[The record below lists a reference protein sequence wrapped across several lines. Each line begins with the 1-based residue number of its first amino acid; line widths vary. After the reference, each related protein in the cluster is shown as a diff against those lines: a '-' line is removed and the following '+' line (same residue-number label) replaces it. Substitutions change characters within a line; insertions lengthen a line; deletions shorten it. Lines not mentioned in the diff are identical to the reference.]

1 MKKVNVA
8 IVGATGAVGH
18 ELLRLL
24 EDRQFPVGT
33 LRPLASARS
42 AGSTITFR
50 GETVTVEEAT
60 PNSFG
65 GMDLVFFA
73 ATGSLS
79 KELAPAAAK
88 AGAIVIDKSSTWRMH
103 PEVPLIVPEIN
114 AEAMRNHKGIIASPN
129 CTTIGLIMALK
140 PLHDLS
146 PLKRVV
152 VTTMQAVSG
161 TGKEAIDELEHQA
174 KAWASGEQQG
184 ELPHDIYKRQIAF
197 NVLPYAETFLENGYT
212 TEEVKLSAETR
223 KIMDL
228 PDLPVT
234 MTCTRVPVFVGH
246 SESVLVSTERKVTP
260 AEAREAIAKFPG
272 VRIVDDPMNFG
283 FPTAIDVAG
292 TDDTLV
298 GRIREDLTDPN
309 GLWLWVVSDN
319 LRKGAALNAIQ
330 IAEKLVEMGLV

>member
-1 MKKVNVA
+1 MKNVA
-8 IVGATGAVGH
+8 IVGATGAVGQQ
-18 ELLRLL
+18 LLRLL
-24 EDRQFPVGT
+24 EDRNFPVGT

-50 GETVTVEEAT
+50 GEQVRVEEAT
-60 PNSFG
+60 PDSFG

-88 AGAIVIDKSSTWRMH
+88 AGAIVIDKSSTWRMD
-103 PEVPLIVPEIN
+103 PNVPLVVPEIN
-114 AEAMRNHKGIIASPN
+114 PEDLRKHKGIIASPN

-146 PLKRVV
+146 PLTRVI

-161 TGKEAIDELEHQA
+161 TGKEAIDELEQQVEAWQPGQA
-174 KAWASGEQQG
+174 G
-184 ELPHDIYKRQIAF
+184 ELPHEVYKRQIAF
-197 NVLPYAETFLENGYT
+197 NVLPYAETFTDNGYS
-212 TEEVKLSAETR
+212 TEELKLSAETR
-223 KIMDL
+223 KIMGL
-228 PDLPVT
+228 PNLPVT
-234 MTCTRVPVFVGH
+234 MTCTRVPVFIGH
-246 SESVLVSTERKVTP
+246 SESVLVSMERKVTP
-260 AEAREAIAKFPG
+260 AEAREAIARFPG
-272 VRIVDDPMNFG
+272 VKIVDDPANFG

-319 LRKGAALNAIQ
+319 LRKGAATNAVQ
-330 IAEKLVEMGLV
+330 IAEKLLEMGLV